1 MASNV
6 RLVQRSVLEQLIPL
20 NSLSSDNLDDLSRKM
35 SVEQVPAGGTVFS
48 IGDRDNRSVYLLKG
62 ELELRKDRE
71 EPTRLRAGSAEA
83 CHPVAHQQPR
93 PATAMA
99 TTDVEVMR
107 IDNRLLDMMMTWD
120 QSAGY
125 LVTELDSEEDAA
137 DPSDWMSRM
146 LQSSIFFQVP
156 PANIQELFKRMQP
169 ASLSAGEKVIRQGEP
184 GDYYY
189 VINKGRVVVTR
200 TAPNGTEVRLAE
212 LGPGEGFGEEALISD
227 APRNASITMLTDG
240 VLMRLSKA
248 DFDELLKGPVL
259 HEVDLEEGGRLVTEE
274 GAVWLDVRLEA
285 EHENQAIPGSLNI
298 PLCLLRLRSRE
309 LDPDTRYVVYCDSG
323 QRSAAAAYLLS
334 ESGFEVCVLAGGY
347 REAAG

>member
-1 MASNV
+1 MTSPAH
-6 RLVQRSVLEQLIPL
+6 LVQRSLLDQFVPL
-20 NSLSSDNLDDLSRKM
+20 NSLSSDSLDDLSRKM
-35 SVEQVPAGGTVFS
+35 SVEHVPAGGTLFS
-48 IGDRDNRSVYLLKG
+48 IGDRDNRTVYLLSG

-71 EPTRLRAGSAEA
+71 EPRRLRAGTPEA

-93 PATAMA
+93 NVSALAL
-99 TTDVEVMR
+99 TDVEVLR

-125 LVTELDSEEDAA
+125 VVAELAGDDNPA
-137 DPSDWMSRM
+137 DPSDWMTRM
-146 LQSSIFFQVP
+146 LQSSIFYQVP

-169 ASLSAGEKVIRQGEP
+169 VSLAAGDKVIRQGEV
-184 GDYYY
+184 GDFYY
-189 VINKGRVVVTR
+189 VINRGRVVVTR
-200 TAPNGTEVRLAE
+200 TAPNGVEVQLAK

-227 APRNASITMLTDG
+227 APRNATVSMSTDG
-240 VLMRLSKA
+240 VLMRLSKE

-259 HEVDLEEGGRLVTEE
+259 QEIDFEEGNRLVTEE

-285 EHENQAIPGSLNI
+285 EHENLAIPGSVNI

-309 LDPDTRYVVYCDSG
+309 LDPDTLYLVYCDSG

-334 ESGFEVCVLAGGY
+334 ETGFEVCVLAGGY
-347 REAAG
+347 REAGR